1 VLFFRIRLFLPF
13 WLIAAAIFKRNTLC
27 NVEECG
33 GSSEQGVQMKT
44 FQMVSAFT
52 AIACIGAFAP
62 SVIAQIAPAATY
74 FAGSENLPS
83 RNAGLPPN
91 NGSVGSSDT
100 ALPAPGT
107 TQPEPDL
114 TYSRPTEK
122 EKLHS
127 YFFDAFGPYPLA
139 GAVAF
144 GALNQATKTPPEWGQ
159 GMGAYGERV
168 GSVFGIALVT
178 TTTRYTLA
186 KAFREDTLYYR
197 CECTGVM
204 RRLGHA
210 MISTVT
216 SRIGDDGHRRLSF
229 PAIVSPYAGSMT
241 AVYGW
246 YPSRYGAK
254 DGFRMG
260 NYAILAFAAG
270 NIAREFIYGGPHTLF
285 GHMGHSST
293 ANTSTD
299 SNP

>member
-1 VLFFRIRLFLPF
+1 MKKFDVLLLSIS
-13 WLIAAAIFKRNTLC
+13 IASL
-27 NVEECG
+27 G
-33 GSSEQGVQMKT
+33 
-44 FQMVSAFT
+44 
-52 AIACIGAFAP
+52 AIAPA
-62 SVIAQIAPAATY
+62 STAQIVPAATY
-74 FAGSENLPS
+74 SASTGSNISASPAAETAARS
-83 RNAGLPPN
+83 T
-91 NGSVGSSDT
+91 DT
-100 ALPAPGT
+100 TSPAPGK
-107 TQPEPDL
+107 TQPAPDL
-114 TYSRPTEK
+114 TYRRPTEK

-139 GAVAF
+139 GAVVF
-144 GALNQATKTPPEWGQ
+144 GAVNQATKTPPEWGQ

-186 KAFREDTLYYR
+186 KAFREDTIYYR

-204 RRLGHA
+204 RRVEHA
-210 MISTVT
+210 VISTVT
-216 SRIGDDGHRRLSF
+216 SRVGDDGHRRLSF
-229 PAIVSPYAGSMT
+229 PAIISPYAGSMT

-285 GHMGHSST
+285 GHMGHSSS
-293 ANTSTD
+293 ADSSASST
-299 SNP
+299 P